1 MRNILISI
9 TLISGLVFTSLIKNK
24 TRLLEKELFYLDNEI
39 NSLNFNLNEAS
50 LDFEYLTT
58 PKHISLLAKDFLD
71 EDFSYYKESQ
81 IKKPIKPEKDLAI
94 LKKSKN
100 DNTVSQ
106 FSTEESVNKKSN
118 VANEIDN
125 RQLLITKKIEIQ
137 ITGDAFAGEETVKY
151 LAILKKLKTNNTFS
165 QLSTEKSVNK
175 KSNVAKEIDNRQ
187 LLATKKIETQIT
199 EDAFTG
205 EETIKYLV
213 ILKKLKNNNTVSQLS
228 TEESINKKSNVAKEI
243 DNRQLQGSKKISV
256 SKKVHN
262 WVGLQIVKSFFGI
275 PAIPVR

>member
-1 MRNILISI
+1 MKNILILI
-9 TLISGLVFTSLIKNK
+9 TLISGLIFTSLVKNK
-24 TRLLEKELFYLDNEI
+24 TRLLEKELLYLDNEI

-58 PKHISLLAKDFLD
+58 PKHISLLAKNFLD
-71 EDFSYYKESQ
+71 ENFSYYKESQ
-81 IKKPIKPEKDLAI
+81 IKKSIKQEKDL
-94 LKKSKN
+94 
-100 DNTVSQ
+100 V
-106 FSTEESVNKKSN
+106 
-118 VANEIDN
+118 
-125 RQLLITKKIEIQ
+125 
-137 ITGDAFAGEETVKY
+137 
-151 LAILKKLKTNNTFS
+151 ILKKLKNDDTFT

-175 KSNVAKEIDNRQ
+175 KSNVAKKIDNRQ
-187 LLATKKIETQIT
+187 LLATKNIETQIT

-205 EETIKYLV
+205 EETIKYLA

-262 WVGLQIVKSFFGI
+262 WAGLQIIKSFFGI
-275 PAIPVR
+275 PSIPVK

>member
-118 VANEIDN
+118 VAKEIDN

-137 ITGDAFAGEETVKY
+137 ITGDAFTGEETVKY
-151 LAILKKLKTNNTFS
+151 LAILKKSKNDNTFS
-165 QLSTEKSVNK
+165 HLSTEESVNK
-175 KSNVAKEIDNRQ
+175 KSNVTKEIDNRQ
-187 LLATKKIETQIT
+187 
-199 EDAFTG
+199 
-205 EETIKYLV
+205 
-213 ILKKLKNNNTVSQLS
+213 S
-228 TEESINKKSNVAKEI
+228 
-243 DNRQLQGSKKISV
+243 QGSKEIAV
-256 SKKVHN
+256 SQKVHN
-262 WVGLQIVKSFFGI
+262 WMGLQIVKSLLGI
-275 PAIPVR
+275 PTIPVK

>member
-1 MRNILISI
+1 M
-9 TLISGLVFTSLIKNK
+9 
-24 TRLLEKELFYLDNEI
+24 
-39 NSLNFNLNEAS
+39 
-50 LDFEYLTT
+50 DFEYLTT

-118 VANEIDN
+118 VA
-125 RQLLITKKIEIQ
+125 
-137 ITGDAFAGEETVKY
+137 
-151 LAILKKLKTNNTFS
+151 
-165 QLSTEKSVNK
+165 
-175 KSNVAKEIDNRQ
+175 
-187 LLATKKIETQIT
+187 
-199 EDAFTG
+199 
-205 EETIKYLV
+205 
-213 ILKKLKNNNTVSQLS
+213 
-228 TEESINKKSNVAKEI
+228 KEI

-262 WVGLQIVKSFFGI
+262 WVGLQIVKSFLGI
-275 PAIPVR
+275 PPIPVK